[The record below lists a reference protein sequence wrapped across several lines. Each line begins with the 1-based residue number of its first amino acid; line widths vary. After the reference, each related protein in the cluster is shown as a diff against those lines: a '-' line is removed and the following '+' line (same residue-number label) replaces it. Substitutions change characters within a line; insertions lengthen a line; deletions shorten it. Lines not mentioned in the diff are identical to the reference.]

1 MYCAVSTYY
10 GTSSQLCTVLY
21 LLIMALAAAVYCA
34 VSAYYGTSSQLCT
47 VYRAVSTL
55 YAQVTCVLFE
65 CTAQQ
70 FPLIPANVFAES
82 LTDVWELLP
91 SDSRIALNKYIITAH
106 TIEWLR
112 DSIYGWS
119 DTRKEP
125 LLRHMHYEKFESHSN
140 CSVFQCV
147 LYVSTLSDG
156 LQLWRVHGRHCFG
169 LGKVEVSHLEE
180 LANSVVTSN
189 TAPRGM
195 YPPFNNGTKGN
206 CLSKQ
211 QYL

>member
-21 LLIMALAAAVYCA
+21 LLIMALAASCV
-34 VSAYYGTSSQLCT
+34 LCT
-47 VYRAVSTL
+47 VL
-55 YAQVTCVLFE
+55 YLLCMRRSLVCCLSAQHSSFHSS
-65 CTAQQ
+65 
-70 FPLIPANVFAES
+70 PANVFAES

-169 LGKVEVSHLEE
+169 SGKVEVSHLEE
-180 LANSVVTSN
+180 LANSVATSN

-195 YPPFNNGTKGN
+195 YPPFNNGTKGS

-211 QYL
+211 EYL